1 VQDFYPTP
9 GTISTVMYYT
19 GIHPMT
25 NKRVAVTTDYREKQ
39 LQRALLQYSKP
50 ENANLVREALTKA
63 GREDLIGNGPD
74 CLVREAFGR
83 GQRSRYTPEDER
95 LGKRP
100 TAGHSQ
106 GGTGKRGAPGKKNA
120 NNSLHGSSKGKQG
133 ANNNLRK
140 GGTTAKKGS
149 KAGEKAAKFY
159 QPFVDAKKPKKTKL
173 ERVFGDEATKI
184 RLEADR
190 MIKGKP
196 HGKNAKKSR

>member
-1 VQDFYPTP
+1 
-9 GTISTVMYYT
+9 
-19 GIHPMT
+19 MT

-63 GREDLIGNGPD
+63 GREDLIGNGPE

-83 GQRSRYTPEDER
+83 GQRSHYTPEDER

-100 TAGHSQ
+100 SSKHSVGSGQ
-106 GGTGKRGAPGKKNA
+106 ARGTSGRKNA
-120 NNSLHGSSKGKQG
+120 NNSLHGNAKHGQG

-140 GGTTAKKGS
+140 GAATPKKS
-149 KAGEKAAKFY
+149 KSAPEKATKFY
-159 QPFVDAKKPKKTKL
+159 QPIVDAKAKKKTKL

-196 HGKNAKKSR
+196 HGKTGKKSR